1 MRSPHS
7 TNQLSPIVSRRSTI
21 GAIQP
26 SRTSASRVRDIYD
39 YNRMVTRVQGY
50 CVENEVSIP
59 RWRRDGEM
67 STEEELAFQ
76 ANVLRALYEL
86 RFRIPEEDRQD
97 VAEEVAR
104 RIVKMGVLQPY
115 LEMDGIEEII
125 VRKGYVQIEK
135 FGQIR
140 DEGYMPYDDP
150 SLNDEYFGR
159 LARRIADLEG
169 HKLGFEDPKIKVG
182 LPDGSRFTAVI
193 SPLSRRGTAINIR
206 RFSRVK
212 MTFQDLVDAGSA
224 DEETVDFLSEVAE
237 GQRVSVLFAGRP
249 GAGKTTW
256 LNAFSNALPER
267 SQVSCVETFHE
278 LQLGVPHL
286 NHLVVPEGSEAMSDA
301 INTVILRMRPDVLV
315 VGEIV
320 ADEAIEYIM
329 ALNLGIVSHATIHAN
344 SARLSPVRL
353 ETLARKSGI
362 PTEEQKA
369 IIGGGL
375 GLIVHLAKDW
385 DPQEK
390 RYKRFLR
397 ELVAVKGVSD
407 GQYQFE
413 TLKRGD
419 GESFTPLRGGMEI
432 WDHYS

>member
-1 MRSPHS
+1 MRSPQP
-7 TNQLSPIVSRRSTI
+7 T
-21 GAIQP
+21 IQP
-26 SRTSASRVRDIYD
+26 SSHLTIRPSRTTALGPRNTYD
-39 YNRMVTRVQGY
+39 YNRMVTRVQDY
-50 CVENEVSIP
+50 CVENEIRIP
-59 RWRRDGEM
+59 RWQRDGEVNN
-67 STEEELAFQ
+67 EEELAFQ

-86 RFRIPEEDRQD
+86 RFRVSEEDRQD

-115 LEMDGIEEII
+115 LELDGIEEII
-125 VRKGYVQIEK
+125 VRKGFVQIEQY
-135 FGQIR
+135 GQIR
-140 DEGYMPYDDP
+140 DEGLMPYDDP
-150 SLNDEYFGR
+150 GLNDEYFGR

-169 HKLGFEDPKIKVG
+169 HKLGLEDPKIKVG

-193 SPLSRRGTAINIR
+193 PPLSRRGTAINIR
-206 RFSRVK
+206 RFARRK
-212 MTFQDLVDAGSA
+212 MTFNDLVNEGSA
-224 DEETVDFLSEVAE
+224 DEETVDFLAEVAE
-237 GQRVSVLFAGRP
+237 SQKVSVLFVGRP

-256 LNAFSNALPER
+256 LNAFSNGLPGH

-286 NHLVVPEGSEAMSDA
+286 NHMVVPEGTEAMSDA

-344 SARLSPVRL
+344 SARLAPIRL

-362 PTEEQKA
+362 PTEEQKE
-369 IIGGGL
+369 IIGDGL

-385 DPQEK
+385 DPSEQ
-390 RYKRFLR
+390 RYKRYMR

-407 GQYQFE
+407 GRYQFE

-432 WDHYS
+432 WERY